1 MLLSIASAPVVA
13 EASAPAS
20 FGYGLALGAGMAVFG
35 FLALK
40 WASVK
45 SQKIFMGVLF
55 GGFVLRVAIVGVAL
69 FLVWKFSALDL
80 TVFAATLVGSYL
92 IFQIAETYILQRHFK
107 RLKSIKNS

>member
-1 MLLSIASAPVVA
+1 
-13 EASAPAS
+13 
-20 FGYGLALGAGMAVFG
+20 MAVIG

-40 WASVK
+40 WAIAK

-55 GGFVLRVAIVGVAL
+55 GGFVLRVILVGVAL

-80 TVFAATLVGSYL
+80 TVFAASLVGSYL

>member
-1 MLLSIASAPVVA
+1 
-13 EASAPAS
+13 
-20 FGYGLALGAGMAVFG
+20 MAVIG

-40 WASVK
+40 WASAK
-45 SQKIFMGVLF
+45 SQKIFMSVLF
-55 GGFVLRVAIVGVAL
+55 GGFVLRVMLVGVSL

-80 TVFAATLVGSYL
+80 TVFAASLVGSYL